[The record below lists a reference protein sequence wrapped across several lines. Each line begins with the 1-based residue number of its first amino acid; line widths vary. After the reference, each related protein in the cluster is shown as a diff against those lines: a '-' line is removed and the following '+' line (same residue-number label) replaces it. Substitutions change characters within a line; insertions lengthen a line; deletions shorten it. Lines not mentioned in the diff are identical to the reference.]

1 MKRILITGINS
12 YLGNAIEQYLME
24 YNSALGKEHYRVD
37 KISLKENVWKY
48 SSFTGYD
55 AVLHVAGIA
64 HADIGNVSQ
73 ETRDLYYQVNCGL
86 TLAVAEK
93 AKAEGVPQFIYF
105 SSVIVYGESS
115 GLGQQK
121 MITAETQPKPANFYG
136 DSKWQAEVGLQ
147 KLCEE
152 EDGAATSQDADNGQG
167 NDFNVAIL
175 RLPMIYGKG
184 SKGNFPLLVKIA
196 EKLPVFP
203 IINNS
208 RSMLYVENLA
218 EFVRLLTEQGKGG
231 IFFPQNAEYVSTAQM
246 VQLIGEVQGKKIHL
260 WKILN
265 PLVKLANH
273 IPGKISGMVNKAFG
287 SFTIEQELSVRDIQD
302 YQRYSLEESIRR
314 SVK

>member
-24 YNSALGKEHYRVD
+24 YNSTLGKEHYRVD
-37 KISLKENVWKY
+37 KISLKEDVWKY
-48 SSFTGYD
+48 SSFSGYD
-55 AVLHVAGIA
+55 AILHVAGIA

-121 MITAETQPKPANFYG
+121 MITADTQPQPANFYG
-136 DSKWQAEVGLQ
+136 DSKLQAEVGLQ
-147 KLCEE
+147 KLCE
-152 EDGAATSQDADNGQG
+152 G
-167 NDFNVAIL
+167 DFHAAIL

-203 IINNS
+203 TINNS

-218 EFVRLLTEQGKGG
+218 EFVRLLTEQGMGG
-231 IFFPQNAEYVSTAQM
+231 IFFPQNAEYVSTARM
-246 VQLIGEVQGKKIHL
+246 VQLIGDVQGMKIHL

-265 PLVKLANH
+265 PLVKLANC

-287 SFTIEQELSVRDIQD
+287 SLTIDQGLSVRDIQD

>member
-37 KISLKENVWKY
+37 KVSLKDDVWKY
-48 SSFTGYD
+48 SSFSGYD
-55 AVLHVAGIA
+55 AILHVAGIA

-93 AKAEGVPQFIYF
+93 AKTEGVPQFIYF

-121 MITAETQPKPANFYG
+121 MITADTQPQPANFYG
-136 DSKWQAEVGLQ
+136 DSKLQAEVGLQ

-152 EDGAATSQDADNGQG
+152 EFS
-167 NDFNVAIL
+167 VAIL

-203 IINNS
+203 TINNS

-218 EFVRLLTEQGKGG
+218 EFVRLLAEQGKGG
-231 IFFPQNAEYVSTAQM
+231 IFFPQNAKYVSTAQM
-246 VQLIGEVQGKKIHL
+246 VQLIGEVRGKKIHL

-287 SFTIEQELSVRDIQD
+287 SLTIDQGLSVRDIQD